1 MTLKAIAI
9 DDEAPALAVISKHA
23 SKLPFLSLEHTFTNP
38 LKAISWL
45 QTNPV
50 DLIFLDIEMP
60 EMRGTDF
67 MRMMNGLSS
76 AQFIFTTAY
85 ENYALEGFELQAL
98 DYLLKPIIFTR
109 FASAC
114 QRALVWQSRE
124 LQTPDSKLQITNTDQ
139 SASNPTNSSEQSES
153 DSFIFVKDGHDW
165 VRIDFQDILY
175 ARSDGNLLFIYQ
187 SDHKVVTRMTL
198 QHFLSIVPQTT
209 FLRTHKSY
217 AVSLAAI
224 RKIERTQLVLNNGER
239 IPLAR
244 SYRSAITESL
254 V

>member
-23 SKLPFLSLEHTFTNP
+23 SKLPFLSLENTFTNP

-45 QTNPV
+45 QNNPV

-67 MRMMNGLSS
+67 MRMMHGISS
-76 AQFIFTTAY
+76 ARFIFTTAY

-98 DYLLKPIIFTR
+98 DYLLKPILFTR
-109 FASAC
+109 FANAC
-114 QRALVWQSRE
+114 QRALVQS
-124 LQTPDSKLQITNTDQ
+124 TP
-139 SASNPTNSSEQSES
+139 SEPEQPED

-165 VRIDFQDILY
+165 VRIDFQDILF

-187 SDHKVVTRMTL
+187 TNHKVVTRMTL
-198 QHFLSIVPQTT
+198 QHFLSIVPQTA

-217 AVSLAAI
+217 VVSLAAI
-224 RKIERTQLVLNNGER
+224 RKIERSQLVLNNGKS

-244 SYRSAITESL
+244 SYRPAITQSL
-254 V
+254 VQREQSKLEDK